1 VGVMI
6 CALTGSALCQSLD
19 HLSADEVKAAVS
31 AKPDTGFVLIADAG
45 FTTPSLCKA
54 QIPAIFIYTPAGW
67 LNALSQSA
75 RQQFLPFNPKPED
88 TLRTLTIISHGC
100 ASGTAAGPVCQS
112 ITRAAL
118 LSDIHGE
125 AVVEAIASS
134 PVTQSWQNGFGAS
147 AACSGLVSRFSMAD
161 LQKVRDKKGEFLV
174 ATFDG
179 AQLLKIYTVKE
190 KHLKKLGM

>member
-1 VGVMI
+1 MI
-6 CALTGSALCQSLD
+6 CALIGSALAQTPD
-19 HLSADEVKAAVS
+19 HLSADEVKTAVS
-31 AKPDTGFVLIADAG
+31 AKPDSGFVLIADAG
-45 FTTPSLCKA
+45 FTTPSLCNA
-54 QIPAIFIYTPAGW
+54 QMPGIFIDTPAGW
-67 LNALSQSA
+67 LNALSQGA

-88 TLRTLTIISHGC
+88 TLRALTIISHGC
-100 ASGTAAGPVCQS
+100 SSGTAAGPVCQS

-125 AVVEAIASS
+125 KVVEAIESS
-134 PVTQSWQNGFGAS
+134 QVTQSWQNGFGAS
-147 AACSGLVSRFSMAD
+147 AACSNLLSKFSMAD

-174 ATFDG
+174 ATFGG